1 MMVLQSYIALHHYA
15 SLGCSKWRLPD
26 NGPRAGR
33 DRLDIDAFQEG
44 AKDMRVFYC
53 QYCDHHLRFGP
64 AVCSACSMPT
74 PVANRTRFWVKLV
87 AAVMLAAIAAFFL
100 AVF

>member
-1 MMVLQSYIALHHYA
+1 
-15 SLGCSKWRLPD
+15 
-26 NGPRAGR
+26 
-33 DRLDIDAFQEG
+33 
-44 AKDMRVFYC
+44 MRVFYC

-74 PVANRTRFWVKLV
+74 PVANRTRFWVKLM
-87 AAVMLAAIAAFFL
+87 AAVILAAIAAFFL